1 MSDFFPLECADSL
14 YSIGLLVKQ
23 RRLQHKQRQKDLAA
37 SLSMS
42 ERTVRKIEAGDPSVE
57 LRSFMLV
64 LWQLGLVQEVFQNL
78 QAKPITV
85 LNAFDSSNARRVR
98 LPKARED
105 F

>member
-14 YSIGLLVKQ
+14 DAIGLMVRQ
-23 RRLQHKQRQKDLAA
+23 RRLQHKQRQKDLAM

-42 ERTVRKIEAGDPSVE
+42 ERTLRKIEAGDPSVE

-64 LWQLGLVQEVFQNL
+64 LWQLGLIQEVFQKFQNPSTSL
-78 QAKPITV
+78 LETSESSSAK
-85 LNAFDSSNARRVR
+85 RVR
-98 LPKARED
+98 LPKAKGD

>member
-1 MSDFFPLECADSL
+1 MGEFFPLECADSL

-64 LWQLGLVQEVFQNL
+64 LWQLGLIQEVFQNL
-78 QAKPITV
+78 EAAPNSLLDT
-85 LNAFDSSNARRVR
+85 LDSSSARRVR